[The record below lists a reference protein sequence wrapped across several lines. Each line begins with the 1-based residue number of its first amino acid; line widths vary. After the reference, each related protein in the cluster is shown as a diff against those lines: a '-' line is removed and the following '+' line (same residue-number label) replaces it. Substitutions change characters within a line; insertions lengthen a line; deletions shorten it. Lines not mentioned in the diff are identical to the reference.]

1 MLSADEL
8 NDGMPFILTMSQTDG
23 TQRQWIE
30 TLQGE
35 TARRWYDLYRTSD
48 WDAVRAAAPDVFRHD
63 ATAEELEALRKSR
76 RRCIFIRM
84 R

>member
-1 MLSADEL
+1 MLSNDEL
-8 NDGMPFILTMSQTDG
+8 SDGMPFILNLSEPDG
-23 TQRQWIE
+23 TPRQWIE
-30 TLQGE
+30 TLRGE

-48 WDAVRAAAPDVFRHD
+48 WQAVRAAAPDVFHHD
-63 ATAEELEALRKSR
+63 ATADELEVLRKSR